1 MTRIRFDG
9 CDLSRFGG
17 TPVSPVYEPDAL
29 GMRRSMTE
37 PLTTPRELLA
47 AYLRQ
52 MLWIERQLADHL
64 LPRLREQAHSPDLR
78 RGFDRHLVETEGH
91 VAAVRDVLGDLHV
104 PAVPEES
111 LGFRG
116 LVEEHEQLVGRVAE
130 DDHLLAD
137 LAHSVVAL
145 ATEHLEL
152 ATYESLISLA
162 ESLGEE
168 EVGIRLREVM
178 EQEEFALEQVESAV
192 AKLLAEKV
200 ESARL

>member
-1 MTRIRFDG
+1 MAEE
-9 CDLSRFGG
+9 LK
-17 TPVSPVYEPDAL
+17 
-29 GMRRSMTE
+29 
-37 PLTTPRELLA
+37 TPRELLA

-52 MLWIERQLADHL
+52 MLWIERQLADDV
-64 LPRLREQAHSPDLR
+64 LPRLSEAAHSPDLR
-78 RGFDRHLVETEGH
+78 RGFNRHLLETEGH
-91 VAAVRDVLGDLHV
+91 VAVVRDVLGDLHV
-104 PAVPEES
+104 PDVPQES
-111 LGFRG
+111 PGFRG

-137 LAHSVVAL
+137 LAHAVAAL

-152 ATYESLISLA
+152 ATYESLVSLA
-162 ESLGEE
+162 ESIGEE

-178 EQEEFALEQVESAV
+178 EQEEFALEQVEGAM